1 VRARLRFAY
10 RARLRLQVFAALR
23 SSAALPA
30 DLGRFVE
37 RIGRAS
43 APVPLL
49 VVRARELQRVA
60 WSEGR
65 PAARRIE
72 RDCWRK
78 FVAGSARVL
87 RAGDVLGHARD
98 SEDFLAAL
106 LSGARSPGLRAG
118 SLDCRAALRRL
129 ADALAR
135 EAGAKIESGWTMLE
149 PAPELNLSA
158 AIERALQNGARENER
173 YAFFSTVGHELR
185 TPLSAVRGYVE
196 TLLDERLD
204 SATAR
209 RYLETA
215 RSETLRMSRL
225 VDGMFDISL
234 LDLREATPPASSAML
249 AAAVR
254 AAAEAVAP
262 QVRAHGSR
270 LELDACGGIE
280 VALGRDALTQ
290 ILINLLDNAVK
301 HGRVGGRV
309 ELGAL
314 RRAAHVELWIDDDG
328 AGIPPDERESI
339 FALGQRSAGVRAVGN
354 GLGLA
359 FVRLMLER
367 TGGAVEACDSPLG
380 GARFRLWLPLPLD

>member
-1 VRARLRFAY
+1 M
-10 RARLRLQVFAALR
+10 
-23 SSAALPA
+23 
-30 DLGRFVE
+30 
-37 RIGRAS
+37 
-43 APVPLL
+43 
-49 VVRARELQRVA
+49 RARELQRVA

-72 RDCWRK
+72 RDCWRR
-78 FVAGSARVL
+78 FVAGCGRVL

-106 LSGARSPGLRAG
+106 LSGSRSHGVCVG
-118 SLDCRAALRRL
+118 SLDYRAALRRL
-129 ADALAR
+129 TDALAR
-135 EAGAKIESGWTMLE
+135 EAGARIESGWTMLE
-149 PAPELNLSA
+149 PAPELDLPA

-185 TPLSAVRGYVE
+185 TPLTAVRGYVE
-196 TLLDERLD
+196 TVLDERLD

-225 VDGMFDISL
+225 VEGMFDISL
-234 LDLREATPPASSAML
+234 LDLREATPATSSVVL

-262 QVRAHGSR
+262 QVRAHGSW
-270 LELDACGGIE
+270 LELASCSGIE
-280 VALGRDALTQ
+280 IALAPDALTQ

-301 HGRVGGRV
+301 HGRLGGRI

-314 RRAAHVELWIDDDG
+314 RRVSHVELWIDDDG
-328 AGIPPDERESI
+328 PGIPPEERESI
-339 FALGQRSAGVRAVGN
+339 FAVGQRSAGVRAAGN

-367 TGGAVEACDSPLG
+367 TGGAVEAGDSPLG
-380 GARFRLWLPLPLD
+380 GARFRLWLPLPAG